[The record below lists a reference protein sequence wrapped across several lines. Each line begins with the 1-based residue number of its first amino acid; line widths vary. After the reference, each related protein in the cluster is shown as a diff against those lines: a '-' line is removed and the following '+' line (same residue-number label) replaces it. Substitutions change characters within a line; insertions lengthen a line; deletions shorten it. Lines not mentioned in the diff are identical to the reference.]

1 MIEADASR
9 PLSDLLRRLRDK
21 GGRIAEKRARL
32 LASRNRNRNRGH
44 SWRDAQGLWP
54 EIFEDR

>member
-21 GGRIAEKRARL
+21 GERIAEKRARL
-32 LASRNRNRNRGH
+32 LASRNRNRGH